1 MMYGVT
7 TGLYAHLKMCKRSEG
22 NGRDSPQV
30 CLGTATSARTDGVY
44 FVISNLARGPSR
56 VAQGGCVLA
65 LVYNALKGIL

>member
-7 TGLYAHLKMCKRSEG
+7 S
-22 NGRDSPQV
+22 V
-30 CLGTATSARTDGVY
+30 RTDGVY

-65 LVYNALKGIL
+65 LVYNALKGIFVTDDHIRCHSTTATT